1 MSKDRPLHDD
11 KFLAE
16 LAAFDELLRKPLE
29 PERPPKPPAQAPA
42 PAEPLH
48 KPSEAARPPMSSA
61 PPSAERLRKR
71 AEAVR
76 PRKSPVPPRA
86 ERLRKPAEPARPPA
100 PPPGFGLTEREELVP
115 SSRDID
121 ALSVATTLPPQRR
134 FRVSWLSVAALTAG
148 ILGGGPL
155 GWWLAVNLFV
165 STPPAEPVDPTPSIT
180 APATTRPPA
189 PRSAPRRAASNAA
202 PRAAAMPNAAA
213 RNTGA
218 PNVAASSTAPGTAA
232 RMDAGEVGFLATPMM
247 SAPSPAAGGAGIP
260 STTIAPAP
268 SIDFPLA
275 ATPSPI
281 APLLPPAVA
290 GAGALTAVVA
300 DEAAIERALRQ
311 YKDAYEHLDAK
322 AASAVWPT
330 VDQRALSRAFAG
342 LASQSLDFRGCEV
355 VVRAGASKATAS
367 CSGTAEYVRKVGDA
381 RVRVEP
387 RQWTFTLNKTQGA
400 WRIEAVDGS
409 R

>member
-1 MSKDRPLHDD
+1 MSTDRPLHDD

-29 PERPPKPPAQAPA
+29 PERPPTPPTSAPA
-42 PAEPLH
+42 PAAALRKPAAEPL
-48 KPSEAARPPMSSA
+48 
-61 PPSAERLRKR
+61 RKTG
-71 AEAVR
+71 
-76 PRKSPVPPRA
+76 
-86 ERLRKPAEPARPPA
+86 ERLRKPTQPARPPA
-100 PPPGFGLTEREELVP
+100 PPPRFELTEPEDLVLPSREMDAALVA
-115 SSRDID
+115 R
-121 ALSVATTLPPQRR
+121 ALQPPRR
-134 FRVSWLSVAALTAG
+134 FRVSALSVAALAAG

-165 STPPAEPVDPTPSIT
+165 AAPPTEFVDDVPSIS
-180 APATTRPPA
+180 APATTTARPATPRAATRRGASNAAA
-189 PRSAPRRAASNAA
+189 PNVSATNLAASSAASNAVPATGALNTAA
-202 PRAAAMPNAAA
+202 PRA
-213 RNTGA
+213 GA
-218 PNVAASSTAPGTAA
+218 SDPLAP
-232 RMDAGEVGFLATPMM
+232 MV
-247 SAPSPAAGGAGIP
+247 SAPAATAGGAGIP
-260 STTIAPAP
+260 PVPIAPEPSLDLPLPAAP
-268 SIDFPLA
+268 PAATPLA
-275 ATPSPI
+275 A
-281 APLLPPAVA
+281 APLPVAPSMSPAAPLAVA
-290 GAGALTAVVA
+290 AAGALAAVAVA

-311 YKDAYEHLDAK
+311 YKDAYERLDAK

-355 VVRAGASKATAS
+355 VMRAGASTATAS